1 MTENYKDVTDTG
13 LADLLRRNVSALA
26 VILQEC
32 KERGLMVSVR
42 ARQFKPQLQYMITQ
56 PTPEFT
62 EHDSPVVASITR
74 TKSETF

>member
-1 MTENYKDVTDTG
+1 MTENYRHITDTG

-42 ARQFKPQLQYMITQ
+42 ARQLKPQQQYWHTHY
-56 PTPEFT
+56 THEFT
-62 EHDSPVVASITR
+62 QRDSPVVASITR